1 MRLII
6 VFFAFICSSFLAA
19 QVPGLM
25 PYQAVARDASG
36 QILSNTATTAR
47 FKLHEL
53 TASGAVIWSED
64 QAVLTNTNGLFTA
77 QLGAINSLQN
87 INWAQDGVYLQ
98 VEVLVGGTYI
108 DQGTKQLLSVPYAK
122 VAGSIKLNVSATGD
136 TLVIGNGEPLIIPG
150 LSAANPPPV
159 SGLPHTCG
167 LPGVHNEAVI
177 YGTVTDIDGNV
188 YKTITINGREWMAEN
203 LNVGRFRNGDQVFIT
218 AENDLWAGTILTP
231 LSCYYQ
237 NEIANA
243 CPYGRIY
250 NFYAVTDSRGL
261 CPTGW
266 HVPDNYE
273 WSLIDDALGGSS
285 VSGGNM
291 KTEGTVEAG
300 NGLWY
305 APNTGATN
313 LSGFSAVPGGY
324 RSQYGGFTQKG
335 YGAYYW
341 SGQSAGSND
350 GWFHQ
355 FLYNSSG
362 PSGNIF
368 DGRFGTSVR
377 CIRDL

>member
-36 QILSNTATTAR
+36 QILANTATTVR

-53 TASGAVIWSED
+53 SASGAVIWSED
-64 QAVLTNTNGLFTA
+64 QAILTNTNGLFTA

-159 SGLPHTCG
+159 TGLPHTCG
-167 LPGVHNEAVI
+167 LPGVHNEAVT
-177 YGTVTDIDGNV
+177 YGTVNDIDGNV

>member
-6 VFFAFICSSFLAA
+6 VFFAFIFSSFLAA

-25 PYQAVARDASG
+25 PYQAVARNASG
-36 QILSNTATTAR
+36 QILANTATTVR

-53 TASGAVIWSED
+53 SASGAVIWSED
-64 QAVLTNTNGLFTA
+64 QAILTNTNGLFTA

-159 SGLPHTCG
+159 TGLPHTCG
-167 LPGVHNEAVI
+167 LPGVHNEAVT